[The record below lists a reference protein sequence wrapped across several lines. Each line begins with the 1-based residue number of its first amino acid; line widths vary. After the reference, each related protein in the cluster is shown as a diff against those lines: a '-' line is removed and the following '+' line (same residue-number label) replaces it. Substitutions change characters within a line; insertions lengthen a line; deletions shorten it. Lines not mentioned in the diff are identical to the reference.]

1 LKKVCNN
8 FSFFAIIYDEA
19 KEKEV
24 SSTENFCKIDILNR
38 GNLKMESSSSNITE
52 LLIQWNDGN
61 PNALE
66 NLMPLVESELRRIAH
81 RLMRRENHNHTLQT
95 SALVNEA
102 YLKLVDQ
109 HSSNY
114 RNRVHFYALAA
125 QIMRRILLNHA
136 RDRVAQKRGGS
147 FERVSLEAVEPL
159 SFEKSRELIA
169 LDEAL
174 KHLAEIDPVKSRL
187 VELRYF
193 GGLTIEETAEV
204 LNIAPAT
211 VSKYWQLARAW
222 LRREITQEN

>member
-1 LKKVCNN
+1 
-8 FSFFAIIYDEA
+8 
-19 KEKEV
+19 
-24 SSTENFCKIDILNR
+24 
-38 GNLKMESSSSNITE
+38 MESSSSNITE

-114 RNRVHFYALAA
+114 QNRVHFYALAA

-136 RDRVAQKRGGS
+136 RDRVAQKRGGE
-147 FERVSLEAVEPL
+147 FERVSLEATEPL

-204 LNIAPAT
+204 LSIAPAT

-222 LRREITQEN
+222 LRREIMPED

>member
-1 LKKVCNN
+1 MYDK
-8 FSFFAIIYDEA
+8 AIFRA
-19 KEKEV
+19 V
-24 SSTENFCKIDILNR
+24 SSTKRLCKLEIFEQGKSN
-38 GNLKMESSSSNITE
+38 MESSSSNITE

-114 RNRVHFYALAA
+114 QNRVHFYALAA

-136 RDRVAQKRGGS
+136 RDRVAQKRGGD

-159 SFEKSRELIA
+159 SFKKSRELIA

-204 LNIAPAT
+204 LQIAPAT
-211 VSKYWQLARAW
+211 VSKYWNLARAW
-222 LRREITQEN
+222 LKREITQEN

>member
-1 LKKVCNN
+1 M
-8 FSFFAIIYDEA
+8 
-19 KEKEV
+19 
-24 SSTENFCKIDILNR
+24 ENL
-38 GNLKMESSSSNITE
+38 SANITE
-52 LLIQWNDGN
+52 LLIDWNKGK
-61 PNALE
+61 PGALE
-66 NLMPLVESELRRIAH
+66 TLLPVVESELRRIAH
-81 RLMRRENHNHTLQT
+81 RLMRRENVNHTLQT

-109 HSSNY
+109 HSNNFQ
-114 RNRVHFYALAA
+114 NRVHFYALAA

-147 FERVSLEAVEPL
+147 FERIDLETIEPL
-159 SFEKSRELIA
+159 SFEKSRELLA

-193 GGLTIEETAEV
+193 GGLTIEETAQV

-222 LRREITQEN
+222 LRREITQEAGS